1 MSTWCW
7 NLILHHFESIEHWFN
22 QKLAGRSRFLN
33 FMHLVSQKVTF
44 CCQTTPL
51 FENCWLSSRIGLF
64 ELHKSIFISYT
75 YMMRYWNMSIT
86 NRSPNNEVIVRK
98 TYAVNV
104 VLSLSRSCLPR
115 IKMLNNLNYNVR
127 MMLKLNPPLFWEQ
140 GALV

>member
-33 FMHLVSQKVTF
+33 FMHLVSQKVTL

-51 FENCWLSSRIGLF
+51 FENCWLSCRIGLF
-64 ELHKSIFISYT
+64 KLHKSIFISYT